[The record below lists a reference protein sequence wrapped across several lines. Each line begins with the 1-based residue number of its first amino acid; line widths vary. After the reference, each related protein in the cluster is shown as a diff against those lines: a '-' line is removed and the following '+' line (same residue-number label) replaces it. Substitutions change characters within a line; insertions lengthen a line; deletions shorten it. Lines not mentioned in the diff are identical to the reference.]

1 MSFIALFP
9 VGLSQIEIGEPSDSQ
24 KYFIGSIE
32 TKLNNGNRSSV
43 NTHVL
48 DEDIFD
54 DLRNKIKVHVDDYFK
69 QIYMP
74 KGNVSLK
81 ITQSWLNYSNSGE
94 FHHKHSHVNSVISG
108 VYYPQADHPEDRI
121 EFFDPKPEQQLQVY
135 SDGVNDF
142 NAKSIW
148 VPARTGFLY
157 LFPSFLKHGV
167 PAIEGRS
174 STRISLSFNTFYEGE
189 IGGIEELA
197 HLKLSQ

>member
-9 VGLSQIEIGEPSDSQ
+9 VALSQIEIGEPSDSQ
-24 KYFIGSIE
+24 KSFIGSIE

-48 DEDIFD
+48 DENIFE
-54 DLRNKIKVHVDDYFK
+54 DLKKKIKVHVDDYFK
-69 QIYMP
+69 EIYMP
-74 KGNVSLK
+74 QDSVCLK

-94 FHHKHSHVNSVISG
+94 FHHTHSHSNSVISG

-121 EFFDPKPEQQLQVY
+121 EFFDPKPDQQLQVFP
-135 SDGVNDF
+135 DGVNEF
-142 NAKSIW
+142 NAKLRW
-148 VPARTGFLY
+148 VPARTGLLY

-189 IGGIEELA
+189 IGSAETLS
-197 HLKLSQ
+197 HLKFGK